1 MVQIS
6 TKLKKIIL
14 QSIVL
19 SIATA
24 RPGTVRVIN
33 HTRIVLSITTA
44 RPGTVRVINHTR
56 IVLSIATA
64 RPGTVQ

>member
-1 MVQIS
+1 MIYCTVPGLAVVIDR
-6 TKLKKIIL
+6 TIL
-14 QSIVL
+14 
-19 SIATA
+19 
-24 RPGTVRVIN
+24 
-33 HTRIVLSITTA
+33 VLSITTA